1 MAQENVE
8 VVRQMLWAF
17 ENDADAFESLL
28 SPDGVWF
35 PFEDN
40 HSPTHGI
47 DGAMKTRRRWLDA
60 WDEVRTDLEDV
71 AAKDENVVASVH
83 MIGRGKASGV
93 EVDVRIH
100 FHFKVRDGKVVYTF
114 EHLDKAQA
122 LEAAGLSE

>member
-100 FHFKVRDGKVVYTF
+100 FHFKVRDGKVVYTC

>member
-1 MAQENVE
+1 MSRENVE
-8 VVRQMLWAF
+8 IVRRMMWAF
-17 ENDADAFESLL
+17 ENDADAFKSFL

-40 HSPTHGI
+40 HSPTYGI
-47 DGAMKTRRRWLDA
+47 EGAMRVRTQWLDA
-60 WDEVRTDLEDV
+60 WDEVRSEIEEVV
-71 AAKDENVVASVH
+71 AEHDNVVASVH
-83 MIGRGKASGV
+83 IVGRGKASGA

-114 EHLDKAQA
+114 EYLDKSEA